1 MTNQYWQIELFK
13 HARLP
18 GDVEGYFRSIFWEKA
33 TPLTTTSST
42 HLLHASK
49 DVPVNCL
56 IMEAGIKFAL
66 LLVFLVYVHRTACTH
81 FRGGSFT
88 YKPVNSSNHAS
99 MKVRVA
105 FSNTHLFDVRTPN
118 MNSSSL
124 ETAFSN
130 SAFPCKP
137 LMSQLTKRSN
147 VTDDSRN
154 YAEFLQGRNQITWG
168 STYSIFSDHIILTLG
183 MRRSDDVVAQWRIM
197 TPFSRNWNIVHA

>member
-56 IMEAGIKFAL
+56 IMETGIKFAL

-118 MNSSSL
+118 MNSLSL

-130 SAFPCKP
+130 SAFPCKTSDVSVNKTVERHRWLP
-137 LMSQLTKRSN
+137 ELRWILAGSKT
-147 VTDDSRN
+147 N
-154 YAEFLQGRNQITWG
+154 YLR
-168 STYSIFSDHIILTLG
+168 
-183 MRRSDDVVAQWRIM
+183 
-197 TPFSRNWNIVHA
+197 

>member
-1 MTNQYWQIELFK
+1 
-13 HARLP
+13 
-18 GDVEGYFRSIFWEKA
+18 
-33 TPLTTTSST
+33 
-42 HLLHASK
+42 
-49 DVPVNCL
+49 
-56 IMEAGIKFAL
+56 MEPDIKFAL

-118 MNSSSL
+118 FEIQL
-124 ETAFSN
+124 FLV
-130 SAFPCKP
+130 KP

-154 YAEFLQGRNQITWG
+154 YAEFLQGRNQIT
-168 STYSIFSDHIILTLG
+168 
-183 MRRSDDVVAQWRIM
+183 
-197 TPFSRNWNIVHA
+197 